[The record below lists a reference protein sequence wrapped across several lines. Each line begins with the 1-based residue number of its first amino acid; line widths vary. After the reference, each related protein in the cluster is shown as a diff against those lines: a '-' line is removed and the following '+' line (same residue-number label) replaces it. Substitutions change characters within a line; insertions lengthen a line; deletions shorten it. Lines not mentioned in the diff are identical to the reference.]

1 LLHDIAGMLKKIKS
15 KMRKRAVKKM
25 VRNHA
30 IEILGGIAVA
40 VLTDILTD
48 LARDKVVKKIGK
60 KLR

>member
-1 LLHDIAGMLKKIKS
+1 MLKKIKT

-25 VRNHA
+25 VKNHA

-40 VLTDILTD
+40 ILTDILTD
-48 LARDKVVKKIGK
+48 LARDKVVKKISK